1 MTKLNVLSAALA
13 ALALSA
19 TAASAVTVT
28 NTDSKD
34 HKIAISWAK
43 KQTVEPVAAGK
54 SIKFDCPEDC
64 GVSGPW
70 GFSWMAKGNDTI
82 TTNGKSLVTF
92 YDKAY
97 KAPPSG

>member
-1 MTKLNVLSAALA
+1 MTKLIVFSASLA
-13 ALALSA
+13 ALALQA
-19 TAASAVTVT
+19 TAAAAVTVT

-34 HKIAISWAK
+34 HKIAITWAK

-82 TTNGKSLVTF
+82 TTNGKSLVTY
-92 YDKAY
+92 YDKAFTG
-97 KAPPSG
+97 PPAG

>member
-1 MTKLNVLSAALA
+1 MTKLSIVSTALA
-13 ALALSA
+13 ALALTA

-34 HKIAISWAK
+34 HKIAISWGN
-43 KQTVEPVAAGK
+43 KQTVENVAAGK
-54 SIKFDCPEDC
+54 SVKFDCPDDC

-82 TTNGKSLVTF
+82 TNNGKSLVTL